1 MSNDYDD
8 AGPVTKEL
16 CVTAKKMFINLS
28 YGEFDGLRV
37 PAVAELYILKGMI
50 DGAIF
55 EMTKGRSNV

>member
-16 CVTAKKMFINLS
+16 CVTAKKMFIYLS

-37 PAVAELYILKGMI
+37 PAVAELYLLKGMI

-55 EMTKGRSNV
+55 EMTKGRSNG